1 MDNIDWQHRQDIGSH
16 SYQCSHCGKPLAS
29 DKGYMGVRQTPF
41 GNKTEYICVCHFCHK
56 PTYIDMD
63 GKQYPGVAF
72 GNSIDGIDNASVKS
86 LYEEARSCA
95 SVNAFTAGVM
105 ACRKILMNIAVSKG
119 AKENLK
125 FVQYVK
131 FLSDNYFV
139 PPDGKEWVEHIK
151 NKGNDANHKIEI
163 VSKEDGEE
171 LLYFTEMLLTL
182 IYAVPARFKKAA
194 KGKDEVSE
202 SKTQNK

>member
-1 MDNIDWQHRQDIGSH
+1 
-16 SYQCSHCGKPLAS
+16 
-29 DKGYMGVRQTPF
+29 
-41 GNKTEYICVCHFCHK
+41 
-56 PTYIDMD
+56 MD

-72 GNSIDGIDNASVKS
+72 GNSIDGIDDELVKN
-86 LYEEARSCA
+86 LYEEARKCA
-95 SVNAFTAGVM
+95 SVNAYTASAM

-131 FLSDNYFV
+131 FLSDNNFV
-139 PPDGKEWVEHIK
+139 PPDGKGWVDHIK

-171 LLYFTEMLLTL
+171 LLYFTEMLLTF
-182 IYAVPARFKKAA
+182 IYAVPARFKKSAKIDDGAA
-194 KGKDEVSE
+194 
-202 SKTQNK
+202 Q